1 MASAPDSN
9 KKRRIPR
16 HEREMEVMEHL
27 AELRTRLLRCV
38 GVILI
43 ACCIVWFYYLPIYHF
58 FTAPFIHELA
68 KHGGHVVFSNW
79 LEGFFIRMKISM
91 YGGIVVSAPFWILE
105 MWGFVS
111 PALTPEER
119 RPIRYLAPL
128 TIVLFAMGVI
138 LAHLILPMAFRWA
151 MGYIPPDVELLQHV
165 NDYIEL
171 LAKMYLAFGLCFE
184 LPIVLMFLAWTGI
197 INANLM
203 RQYWRQA
210 VLIIMVVA
218 AIVTPSNDPITMLM
232 CAIPMAILYL
242 MSIVLVD
249 KTIAKR

>member
-1 MASAPDSN
+1 MSHASDS
-9 KKRRIPR
+9 KPKRRVPR
-16 HEREMEVMEHL
+16 HEREMEVMDHL
-27 AELRTRLLRCV
+27 AELRTRLLRSVC
-38 GVILI
+38 VILI

-58 FTAPFIHELA
+58 FTAPFIHELS
-68 KHGGHVVFSNW
+68 KHGGHVIFSNW
-79 LEGFFIRMKISM
+79 LEGFLVRMKVSM
-91 YGGIVVSAPFWILE
+91 YGGIVVSAPFWITE
-105 MWGFVS
+105 MWGFVA

-128 TIVLFAMGVI
+128 TILLFALGVL

-151 MGYIPPDVELLQHV
+151 MGYIPPDVELLQHL

-184 LPIVLMFLAWTGI
+184 LPVVLMFLAWTGLI
-197 INANLM
+197 DAKMM
-203 RQYWRQA
+203 RQYWRHA
-210 VLIIMVVA
+210 VLTVMIIA

-242 MSIVLVD
+242 LSILLVE
-249 KTIAKR
+249 KTVAKR